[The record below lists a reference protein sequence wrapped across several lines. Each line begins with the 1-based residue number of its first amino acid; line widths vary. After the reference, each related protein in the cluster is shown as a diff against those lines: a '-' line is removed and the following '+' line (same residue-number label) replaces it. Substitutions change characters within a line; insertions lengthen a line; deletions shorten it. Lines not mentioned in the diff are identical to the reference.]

1 MILKEKLKVR
11 EERAASVFL
20 ILRGFDNPFNLL
32 LFPAGT
38 PFTSCTTV
46 KTRINGPCARTLD
59 LPLLVRS
66 VFFYFLF
73 VSGDAFF
80 GAFSPPFPEEE
91 ISDYIAHGPFI
102 RVFTVYGIIT
112 HHS

>member
-1 MILKEKLKVR
+1 ML
-11 EERAASVFL
+11 
-20 ILRGFDNPFNLL
+20 D
-32 LFPAGT
+32 
-38 PFTSCTTV
+38 TV

-66 VFFYFLF
+66 VFFYFFF

-102 RVFTVYGIIT
+102 RVFTVGT
-112 HHS
+112 RPR

>member
-1 MILKEKLKVR
+1 MPPSYCLDGHQAKL
-11 EERAASVFL
+11 
-20 ILRGFDNPFNLL
+20 P
-32 LFPAGT
+32 
-38 PFTSCTTV
+38 TV

-66 VFFYFLF
+66 VFFYFFF

-102 RVFTVYGIIT
+102 RVFTVVLAASASHILVKGKK
-112 HHS
+112 